1 MCKESGE
8 VSAKRTYKDSVFTTL
23 FGDKEKLAELYNAV
37 KGTNYTPD
45 DIELVT
51 LENVLFTGKVNDI
64 AFIAG
69 NRLIIFV
76 EHQSSINPNMPL
88 RFLIY
93 AARSYLSLLENDA
106 LYSSRLLRILPP
118 EFIVMYN
125 GEDEFPDESEL
136 RLSDAFTDNTV
147 QNLELRVKVYNV
159 NNGRNQGIMSK
170 SVTLNGYSVLVARVR
185 ENIANGLNLIDALE
199 KAVRDCV
206 NDNILKEF
214 LEMYGS
220 EVINMMNLEFKM
232 ADAQKVWKNDGR
244 IEKAEKV
251 AENLLKEGMTIE
263 FVAKTTELTVEQV
276 EKIVQRISVSA

>member
-185 ENIANGLNLIDALE
+185 ENIANGLDLVDALE

-276 EKIVQRISVSA
+276 EKIARRISVSA